1 MKMMQHERMGARV
14 VQQYEVDT
22 LGAPFKVRLW
32 DCVSLGV
39 DPKTGE
45 EKVHI
50 PDLVGLISR
59 PSVSCTL
66 RRVAPH
72 CTHRVDVA
80 LARYRA
86 ASTSR
91 RTGTIWTSFKSASGG
106 ILCRADYISGRALV
120 LLRSC
125 VVSWDLEFF
134 TPIPGNR

>member
-80 LARYRA
+80 LA
-86 ASTSR
+86 TLPKDQHWSR
-91 RTGTIWTSFKSASGG
+91 IGPAM
-106 ILCRADYISGRALV
+106 LCSECGEPGRVNITPNWHDMDKLQ
-120 LLRSC
+120 
-125 VVSWDLEFF
+125 VSKWWH
-134 TPIPGNR
+134 TRPR